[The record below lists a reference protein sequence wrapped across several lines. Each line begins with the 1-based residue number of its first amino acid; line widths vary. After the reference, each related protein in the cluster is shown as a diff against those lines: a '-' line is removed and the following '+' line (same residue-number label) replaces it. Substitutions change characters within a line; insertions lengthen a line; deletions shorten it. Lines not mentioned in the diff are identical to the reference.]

1 MIKVVCGSISIALLT
16 PQQGVRLIREIKVSL
31 WVLVPLSFFQL
42 GVGNIIGF
50 GLVFLSGID
59 RGEKLSEFSNN
70 VCVALWFLYVF
81 SVFTSFGLVIYFY
94 LIDSQASYYLWYL
107 TQWVVLAVLVG
118 YWRIASV
125 KLE

>member
-1 MIKVVCGSISIALLT
+1 
-16 PQQGVRLIREIKVSL
+16 GVRLIREIKMSL

-42 GVGNIIGF
+42 GVGGIMGF
-50 GLVFLSGID
+50 GLIFLSGID
-59 RGEKLSEFSNN
+59 RGEKLSDFNNN
-70 VCVALWFLYVF
+70 VCVALWYLYVF

-94 LIDSQASYYLWYL
+94 LNDSQASYYLWYL

-125 KLE
+125 KLA

>member
-1 MIKVVCGSISIALLT
+1 M
-16 PQQGVRLIREIKVSL
+16 SL

-42 GVGNIIGF
+42 GVGCIIGF
-50 GLVFLSGID
+50 WLIFLSGID
-59 RGEKLSEFSNN
+59 RGEKLSEFNNN

-125 KLE
+125 KLA

>member
-1 MIKVVCGSISIALLT
+1 M
-16 PQQGVRLIREIKVSL
+16 SL

-42 GVGNIIGF
+42 GVGSIIGF
-50 GLVFLSGID
+50 GLIFLSGID
-59 RGEKLSEFSNN
+59 RGEKLSEFNNN

-81 SVFTSFGLVIYFY
+81 SVLTSFGLVSYFY

-125 KLE
+125 KLA

>member
-125 KLE
+125 KLA